1 MRILIMAL
9 SVVAGVI
16 LFMLFAKLLVT
27 GLFFVA
33 ALAFFGFLIKK
44 LRYYTTGRR
53 PEWRGLDTYR
63 SYQYPA
69 RQQHYGLTETGA
81 FRYRTIVIQ

>member
-16 LFMLFAKLLVT
+16 LFMLFAKLLVS

-44 LRYYTTGRR
+44 LRYYTTGTHS
-53 PEWRGLDTYR
+53 PWRGPDTDP

-69 RQQHYGLTETGA
+69 QQQYGFTETGA